1 MLYSTDDFI
10 PAMSDMF
17 KTCRDSGSVTMT
29 VKPYDGQDRP
39 EPRNGTPGKWRKQKL
54 TLIRMSNGKRKVS
67 CVVDCESLKTFQV
80 EYCKMLRENMNSLP
94 RRPQNKKKKKSAA
107 N

>member
-1 MLYSTDDFI
+1 MLYSPDDFI
-10 PAMSDMF
+10 PAMSDLF

-54 TLIRMSNGKRKVS
+54 TLIRVRVQSRQNYFGKSK
-67 CVVDCESLKTFQV
+67 C
-80 EYCKMLRENMNSLP
+80 
-94 RRPQNKKKKKSAA
+94 
-107 N
+107 

>member
-1 MLYSTDDFI
+1 MLYSPDDFI
-10 PAMSDMF
+10 PAMSDLF

-54 TLIRMSNGKRKVS
+54 TLIRVS
-67 CVVDCESLKTFQV
+67 CGERDGLRNALEFHKVVHNL
-80 EYCKMLRENMNSLP
+80 
-94 RRPQNKKKKKSAA
+94 
-107 N
+107 

>member
-1 MLYSTDDFI
+1 MEETKINTHQGKSIAGLIAGLLTDLKFF
-10 PAMSDMF
+10 S
-17 KTCRDSGSVTMT
+17 
-29 VKPYDGQDRP
+29 Q
-39 EPRNGTPGKWRKQKL
+39 
-54 TLIRMSNGKRKVS
+54 MSNGKRKVS

>member
-1 MLYSTDDFI
+1 MLYSPDDFI
-10 PAMSDMF
+10 PAMSDLF

-54 TLIRMSNGKRKVS
+54 TLIRVSYGFEMRSNSIKS
-67 CVVDCESLKTFQV
+67 FITYESFMLK
-80 EYCKMLRENMNSLP
+80 
-94 RRPQNKKKKKSAA
+94 A
-107 N
+107 

>member
-1 MLYSTDDFI
+1 MLYSPDDFI
-10 PAMSDMF
+10 PAMSDLF

-54 TLIRMSNGKRKVS
+54 TLIRVSYGERDSFEMRSNSIKS
-67 CVVDCESLKTFQV
+67 FITYESF
-80 EYCKMLRENMNSLP
+80 MLN
-94 RRPQNKKKKKSAA
+94 A
-107 N
+107 

>member
-1 MLYSTDDFI
+1 MLYSPDDFI
-10 PAMSDMF
+10 PAMSDLF

-54 TLIRMSNGKRKVS
+54 TLIRVS
-67 CVVDCESLKTFQV
+67 FT
-80 EYCKMLRENMNSLP
+80 
-94 RRPQNKKKKKSAA
+94 RRGIHGPEPKLF
-107 N
+107 

>member
-1 MLYSTDDFI
+1 MLYSPDDFI
-10 PAMSDMF
+10 PAMSDLF

-54 TLIRMSNGKRKVS
+54 TLIRVRVQSRQNDFGDHSAFQKSFS
-67 CVVDCESLKTFQV
+67 CNIWV
-80 EYCKMLRENMNSLP
+80 EYTIL
-94 RRPQNKKKKKSAA
+94 SAFCFQKLGFLA
-107 N
+107 